1 MDRFA
6 FFMPK
11 ELKSRLE
18 RLAKRTGLGL
28 ADLIRRAIEEYL
40 TKNGL

>member
-1 MDRFA
+1 MERFA
-6 FFMPK
+6 FFMPR
-11 ELKSRLE
+11 ELKTRLQ

-28 ADLIRRAIEEYL
+28 ADLIRRAVEDYL